1 MSRIIRSPR
10 RIAAHGALGLNH
22 RDARGTG
29 DDPAERLK
37 LEAERL
43 LESAQARSKEIEE
56 EAFDRGYETGM
67 KAASRES
74 SGYLTTLE
82 SICLQAAEEKER
94 IIKAAELEIANLSTR
109 IAEKIIGEEVKADP
123 EVVMNV
129 AKRAIELATDRE
141 QIIVRVN
148 PADLEMIRSRKE
160 KLLASVDGTKHI
172 QAMAD
177 ERVKR
182 GGCVIETNSGNVDAK
197 ISSQL
202 GQIEESLR
210 GVIGD

>member
-1 MSRIIRSPR
+1 MSKIIRSPR
-10 RIAAHGALGLNH
+10 RIAAHRALGLNQ
-22 RDARGTG
+22 RDMDGTKDAG
-29 DDPAERLK
+29 ERPR

-56 EAFDRGYETGM
+56 EAFNRGHEAGM
-67 KAASRES
+67 KAASEES
-74 SGYLTTLE
+74 SGYLGTLE
-82 SICLQAAEEKER
+82 SICLKAAEEKER

-109 IAEKIIGEEVKADP
+109 IAEKIIGEEVKANP
-123 EVVMNV
+123 EVVMNT